1 VSHKSKELQAKEASM
16 AERKM
21 TKIYP
26 KMTTIQKQ
34 SGGKKESSTT
44 KKVEKVDKNK
54 MGLAQDREKLR
65 QTRREPA
72 AGKMLMPIPGT
83 PAMTRQIKR
92 SQMLK
97 KRIKDRKTAMRLRKR
112 AESRR
117 NNRFP
122 THR

>member
-1 VSHKSKELQAKEASM
+1 MSHKSKELQAKEAQ
-16 AERKM
+16 
-21 TKIYP
+21 T
-26 KMTTIQKQ
+26 
-34 SGGKKESSTT
+34 
-44 KKVEKVDKNK
+44 DKNK

-65 QTRREPA
+65 QTRRVPS
-72 AGKMLMPIPGT
+72 GGGPTRLLPIPGT
-83 PAMTRQIKR
+83 PAMTRNIKR

-97 KRIKDRKTAMRLRKR
+97 KRIKDRKTAMRLRKK

>member
-1 VSHKSKELQAKEASM
+1 VSHKSKELQAKEA
-16 AERKM
+16 A
-21 TKIYP
+21 
-26 KMTTIQKQ
+26 
-34 SGGKKESSTT
+34 
-44 KKVEKVDKNK
+44 EKVDKNK

-65 QTRREPA
+65 QTRRVPS
-72 AGKMLMPIPGT
+72 GGGPTRLLPIPGT
-83 PAMTRQIKR
+83 PAMTRNIKR

-97 KRIKDRKTAMRLRKR
+97 KRIKDRKTAMRLRKK